1 MPTLIKMGCEA
12 HCASELDHLVD
23 HQTKD
28 AQRLTRQNNGLEGN
42 GGDDEDRTHD
52 LRIANATLSQL
63 SYVPTGRNFTLV
75 AEAWPL
81 PTRASAQ

>member
-52 LRIANATLSQL
+52 LRIANSKLFII
-63 SYVPTGRNFTLV
+63 YNCFIWVFEIV
-75 AEAWPL
+75 VY
-81 PTRASAQ
+81 